1 MTSIQGI
8 EMILGCC
15 GLNLIG
21 AEYVEVSPPHDTTG
35 NTAITAANLL
45 FEMLCVLT
53 GAQYR

>member
-21 AEYVEVSPPHDTTG
+21 AENVEVSPPHDTTG

-53 GAQYR
+53 YAQYR